1 MVNCAVRDEAGREH
15 RLEVELMPDHPRTA
29 PVCTTDLPQALALR
43 WDPAQPSTL
52 ADVVRQFEEALR
64 GYQALWA
71 VLEDIDRHTWV
82 LEPERPTLAT
92 SIRRIALGRA
102 QSSPIPHIPS
112 FCVRS

>member
-1 MVNCAVRDEAGREH
+1 
-15 RLEVELMPDHPRTA
+15 MPDHPPTA
-29 PVCTTDLPQALALR
+29 PVCTTDLPQALVLR

-92 SIRRIALGRA
+92 SIRRIALGRGSHSA
-102 QSSPIPHIPS
+102 HIPS
-112 FCVRS
+112 FFLVRS